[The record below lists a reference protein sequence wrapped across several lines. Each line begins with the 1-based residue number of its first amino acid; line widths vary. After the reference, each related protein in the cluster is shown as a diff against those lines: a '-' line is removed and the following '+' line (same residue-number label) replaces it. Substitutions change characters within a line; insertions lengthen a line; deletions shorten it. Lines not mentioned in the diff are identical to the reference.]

1 MTVTKD
7 TSTTTSNRQKGEAA
21 VKHLWRQAI
30 ADGDEE
36 KAKTI
41 AVVANLLAP
50 SIKLAAGAEVSAKTA
65 DATVTVDGTEV
76 DLTGLEDRDA
86 EDYRAYTDQI
96 DGTAARRAQ
105 AEAHREED
113 AERDAYYREHP
124 EAAPTDWDPERGY
137 R

>member
-1 MTVTKD
+1 M
-7 TSTTTSNRQKGEAA
+7 R
-21 VKHLWRQAI
+21 HLWTRAVD
-30 ADGDEE
+30 DGDEA
-36 KAKTI
+36 KAKLIATI
-41 AVVANLLAP
+41 ANLLQP
-50 SIKLAAGAEVSAKTA
+50 KIKLAAGAEVPAETA

-76 DLTGLEDRDA
+76 DVTGLEDRDA

-113 AERDAYYREHP
+113 AERYAYYREHP
-124 EAAPTDWDPERGY
+124 EAAPADWDPERGY

>member
-1 MTVTKD
+1 MTTTDK
-7 TSTTTSNRQKGEAA
+7 STTTNKGEAA
-21 VKHLWRQAI
+21 VKHLWRRAI
-30 ADGDEE
+30 EEGDEA
-36 KAKTI
+36 KAKVI
-41 AVVANLLAP
+41 ATVANLLAP
-50 SIKLAAGAEVSAKTA
+50 SIKLAAGAEVPAKTA
-65 DATVTVDGTEV
+65 DATVTVDGREV

-113 AERDAYYREHP
+113 AERDAYYRGHP
-124 EAAPTDWDPERGY
+124 EAAPADWDPERGY